1 MPKMSKGV
9 FHTARA
15 GGTCPG
21 PYWRQ
26 TIPVSGKLTTN
37 SYENGAYKMILI
49 FSGKIYQLNENAF

>member
-15 GGTCPG
+15 GGPCPG

-26 TIPVSGKLTTN
+26 TIPVPGKLTTN
-37 SYENGAYKMILI
+37 SYENGAYKMI
-49 FSGKIYQLNENAF
+49 